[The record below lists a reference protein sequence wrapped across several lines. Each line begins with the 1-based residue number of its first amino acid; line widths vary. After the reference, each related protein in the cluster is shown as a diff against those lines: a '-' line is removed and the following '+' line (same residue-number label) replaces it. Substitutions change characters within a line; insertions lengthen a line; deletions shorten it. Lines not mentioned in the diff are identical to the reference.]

1 MSRKDASPVVR
12 REKPSAVAAAAGA
25 ARDEA
30 APAAGA
36 AAKAEA
42 ARIIDGKFL
51 EVFEWQ
57 EYRFTIT
64 KVLKAQS
71 ADSSVR

>member
-1 MSRKDASPVVR
+1 MSRRDAKPVVR
-12 REKPSAVAAAAGA
+12 REKPSEAPAVEVSEG
-25 ARDEA
+25 A

-36 AAKAEA
+36 AAGTEA
-42 ARIIDGKFL
+42 ARIIDGNNL

-64 KVLKAQS
+64 KVLKARF
-71 ADSSVR
+71 ADLSDR